1 MGALA
6 ETQDEAWPPS
16 RAEGLR
22 RLEVFLPR
30 AGRRYAETRNYD
42 QGAGA
47 HDNVSTLSPWI
58 RHRLVTEDEVIRAVL
73 ARHSFR
79 AAEKFIQEVCWR
91 TYWKGWL
98 EMRPAVWTAY
108 RAEVKVGLEA
118 LDNDAALRRRW
129 ESAVEGRTGIAC
141 FDAWAAEL
149 AMTGYLHNHARMWF
163 ASIWIFTLQLPWA
176 LGADFFLRHLLDG
189 DPASNTLSW
198 RWVAGLHTRGKTY
211 LARAGNIETYT
222 RGRFRPGAELS
233 ARAPA
238 LSEPPPPRPQPL
250 PPASGRP
257 PAEPLAVLATEE
269 DLGIENLGLDQRCVR
284 GIAGAVCTAARSPLG
299 SAARAV
305 DFARGALSDALER
318 GGRHFELTPVSLQ
331 EGLDPDEVSAW
342 ARSLGVNLVVT
353 AYAPV
358 GPVQERLEAVERG
371 LRKEGITLVRLRRRW
386 DDAFWPHATKGF
398 FALKRQIPSVFAQLG
413 LDEIGQKG
421 IRWPSQA

>member
-6 ETQDEAWPPS
+6 EVQNRAWLPS

-22 RLEVFLPR
+22 RLEAFLPR

-73 ARHSFR
+73 GRHSFR

-98 EMRPAVWTAY
+98 EMRPGIWHAY
-108 RAEVKVGLEA
+108 RAEVDAGLAA
-118 LDNDAALRRRW
+118 LDDDAASRRRW
-129 ESAVEGRTGIAC
+129 QAAVEARSGIAC
-141 FDAWAAEL
+141 FDAWAGEL
-149 AMTGYLHNHARMWF
+149 VSTGYLHNHARMWF
-163 ASIWIFTLQLPWA
+163 ASIWIFTLKLPWA

-211 LARAGNIETYT
+211 LARPGNIETYT

-233 ARAPA
+233 GRAPA
-238 LSEPPPPRPQPL
+238 LSEPPAPAPTPL
-250 PPASGRP
+250 PSAVSRA
-257 PAEPLAVLATEE
+257 PAEPSALLITEE
-269 DLGIENLGLDQRCVR
+269 DLRIEDLGLEDGRVL

-299 SAARAV
+299 AGTLAA
-305 DFARGALSDALER
+305 DFARGALRDGLDRAGR
-318 GGRHFELTPVSLQ
+318 GLGLTPSALT
-331 EGLDPDEVSAW
+331 EGIEAKELAAW
-342 ARSLGVNLVVT
+342 ARELSVRQVVT
-353 AYAPV
+353 PYAPV
-358 GPVQERLEAVERG
+358 GPVQEKLDRIEAALRLE
-371 LRKEGITLVRLRRRW
+371 GIQLLRLRRRW

-398 FALKRQIPSVFAQLG
+398 FGLKRQIPAVFARLG
-413 LDEIGQKG
+413 LN
-421 IRWPSQA
+421 

>member
-1 MGALA
+1 MSALA
-6 ETQDEAWPPS
+6 ETHAEAWLPS

-22 RLEVFLPR
+22 RLDAFLPR

-98 EMRPAVWTAY
+98 ELRPAIWSAY
-108 RAEVKVGLEA
+108 RAEVDADL
-118 LDNDAALRRRW
+118 AALNDNASLRRGW

-141 FDAWAAEL
+141 FDAWAQEL
-149 AMTGYLHNHARMWF
+149 VTTGYLHNHARMWF
-163 ASIWIFTLQLPWA
+163 ASIWIFTLELPWA

-189 DPASNTLSW
+189 DPATNTLSW

-211 LARAGNIETYT
+211 LARPGNIETYT

-233 ARAPA
+233 PRAPA
-238 LSEPPPPRPQPL
+238 LSEPPAPAPRPL
-250 PPASGRP
+250 PPASGRS
-257 PAEPLAVLATEE
+257 PAEPSGLLVTEE
-269 DLGIENLGLDQRCVR
+269 DLRTEDLGLEDCRVI
-284 GIAGAVCTAARSPLG
+284 GIAGAVCTTARSPLE
-299 SAARAV
+299 SATLAT
-305 DFARGALSDALER
+305 DFARGALRDALDR
-318 GGRHFELTPVSLQ
+318 GGRHLGLTPSVLA
-331 EGLDPDEVSAW
+331 EGLDPKGVATW
-342 ARSLGVNLVVT
+342 ARGLGVARVVT
-353 AYAPV
+353 PYAPV
-358 GPVQERLEAVERG
+358 GPVQERLESIETA
-371 LRKEGITLVRLRRRW
+371 LRIEGIALLRLRRRW

-398 FALKRQIPSVFAQLG
+398 FGLKRQIPSVFARLG
-413 LDEIGQKG
+413 LT
-421 IRWPSQA
+421 